1 MAKKMNGYL
10 NEMII
15 PPGET
20 IKEML
25 EDRDMTQEE
34 LAIRLDMS
42 TKHVSHIITGKK
54 PITYQTALK
63 LESVFNVPASFW
75 NNLERIFREKIVRF
89 EQTVEITQEINILK
103 EIPFKQLVEYGY
115 IKPVTTLKDK
125 VLAARSFLG
134 VSNLMCINTLM
145 NQMAFRKSEKAS
157 YSIYSI
163 ASWVRMCEIETCKIN
178 VSAFHKEKLRKYLP
192 EIKSLI
198 GTEPNVFLPR
208 LSEIFSDSG
217 IAFKVLRNLS
227 KAPIQGMTRHFKDY
241 VMLGMTIRGKNADIF
256 WFSLLHEIGHIL
268 LHNKKDI
275 FIDLESGN
283 HDSEKEIEANE
294 FAAKTLIPEE
304 EYKGFIK
311 NNFFNVSSVKAF
323 SESVCIHPCITV
335 GRLQREGLVRYNDTK
350 LNPLKIKYQWANQ

>member
-34 LAIRLDMS
+34 LAIRLGMS
-42 TKHVSHIITGKK
+42 TKHVSQIITGKK

-63 LESVFNVPASFW
+63 LESVFSVPASFW
-75 NNLERIFREKIVRF
+75 NNLERLFREKIVRY
-89 EQTVEITQEINILK
+89 EQTLDIAKEINIIK
-103 EIPFKQLVEYGY
+103 EIPFKKLVEYGY
-115 IKPVTTLKDK
+115 IQHVTTLKDK

-134 VSNLMCINTLM
+134 VSNLMCIDTLM
-145 NQMAFRKSEKAS
+145 NQMAFRKSEKVS

-178 VSAFHKEKLRKYLP
+178 VSAFHKEKLKKYLP
-192 EIKSLI
+192 EIRSLI
-198 GTEPNVFLPR
+198 GKKPNVFLPK
-208 LSEIFSDSG
+208 LTEIFSDCG
-217 IAFKVLRNLS
+217 IAFKVLKSLP
-227 KAPIQGMTRHFKDY
+227 KAPIQGMTRHFKEY
-241 VMLGMTIRGKNADIF
+241 VMLGMTIRGKSADIF
-256 WFSLLHEIGHIL
+256 WFSLFHEIGHIL

-283 HDSEKEIEANE
+283 YDSEKETEANE

-304 EYKGFIK
+304 EYNSFIQ
-311 NNFFNVSSVKAF
+311 NNIFNLSSVKAF
-323 SESVCIHPCITV
+323 SKRVGIHPCITV
-335 GRLQREGLVRYNDTK
+335 GRLQKEGLVRYNNTE
-350 LNPLKIKYQWANQ
+350 LNALKVKYEWAH